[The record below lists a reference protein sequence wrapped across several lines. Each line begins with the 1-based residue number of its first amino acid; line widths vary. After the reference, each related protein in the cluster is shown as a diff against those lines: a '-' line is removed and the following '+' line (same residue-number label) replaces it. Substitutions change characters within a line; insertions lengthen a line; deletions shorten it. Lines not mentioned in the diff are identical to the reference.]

1 MNFYKLEHTIDENK
15 IGKYPQVSEGK
26 YSCNINDPL
35 FIDRIFFEK
44 AKLKPITAKG
54 ILAKD
59 ATITDLLSTS
69 GMGFILKLLMSEK
82 LRNILIQHRQ
92 TGIEFFNSPV
102 IFKGEELK
110 EFWIMNVFETD
121 EKHIDFSNSDVLI
134 RARKTEG
141 GTKLLKVKISSLEE
155 FKTNIKFHKK
165 NGNYIFLKEVVLKTN
180 VNDDFL
186 IIRNV
191 EGGVGYYVSD
201 RLKKAIEVENI
212 TGLEFKQINYE

>member
-15 IGKYPQVSEGK
+15 IGKYPQVSEAK
-26 YSCNINDPL
+26 YSCDINDPL

-44 AKLKPITAKG
+44 ANIKPITAKG

-69 GMGFILKLLMSEK
+69 GMGFTLKLLMSEK
-82 LRNILIQHRQ
+82 LRNILIQHRP

-121 EKHIDFSNSDVLI
+121 EKHIDFCKSDILL
-134 RARKTEG
+134 RARRTEG
-141 GTKLLKVKISSLEE
+141 GTKLLKVKITSLKE

-191 EGGVGYYVSD
+191 EGGVGYYMSD